1 MHIRFSKLLII
12 HIVLFVNGLD
22 NGLNPMALSGNLSE
36 PDLPVDQRLG
46 KSEHYCQLVKYT
58 RHRFGRFPRT
68 TKGHT
73 VNQFRIHR

>member
-1 MHIRFSKLLII
+1 
-12 HIVLFVNGLD
+12 
-22 NGLNPMALSGNLSE
+22 MALSGNLSE